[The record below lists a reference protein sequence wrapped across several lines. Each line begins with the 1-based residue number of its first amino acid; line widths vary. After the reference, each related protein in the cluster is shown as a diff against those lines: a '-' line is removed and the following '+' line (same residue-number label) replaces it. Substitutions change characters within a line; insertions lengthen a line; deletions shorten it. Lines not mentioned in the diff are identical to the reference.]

1 MQPFRHIN
9 KENIK
14 MIINGKEYHLPKL
27 SFNTMC
33 RLEEMGVSLTELNK
47 MPMAT
52 IRAFAALAIG
62 SIDKAGEELEKH
74 LISGGELTDILDEI
88 KTAVNESGFFQAL
101 GRKNKNQKNQP
112 RA

>member
-1 MQPFRHIN
+1 
-9 KENIK
+9 
-14 MIINGKEYHLPKL
+14 MIINGKEYRLPKL

-52 IRAFAALAIG
+52 IRAFTALAVG
-62 SIDKAGEELEKH
+62 SPEKAGEELEQH

-101 GRKNKNQKNQP
+101 GKKKETAKKSQP
-112 RA
+112 QL